1 MSESKLP
8 IPFEPD
14 LPEAMR
20 RYRLSPEVLY
30 HASHLERFGFESTA
44 DLEPLS
50 TAIGQDRAIDAIN
63 FAVEMT
69 HGSFNLYVMG
79 SSGLGRH
86 ELVSEA
92 LRKHA
97 DNASR
102 PVDWCYVFNYQN
114 PNAPSVLQV
123 TAGIGRSLRTDM
135 QQLVQDL
142 LIAIPAAFQGDDYK
156 QRYQEVIKQIKS
168 LETKEA
174 EKLEEIA
181 SRDHIVLMHGPSGF
195 TLTPEKDGKKL
206 TSEEFDAL
214 SEEEQEQFRHSLAH
228 LQQRVKEAMNKA
240 PEWQHELQNSIREI
254 DRATMSLTV
263 NQYVKRLEKK
273 YAKFKQI
280 LKHISELKAD
290 IIEHLEWFRKVD
302 ASGEQTLSSDEPVF
316 NRYKVNVLVDNSQSQ
331 GAPIVVEDNPTYQN
345 LVGRIEHIAHMG
357 TLQTDF
363 TLIRPGA
370 LHKANGGYLVLDAEK
385 ILTNPFAWDGLKR
398 VLRSHEIRIESVE
411 RQLSLVS
418 TISLDPQ
425 AIPVDLK
432 VVLIGGRQL
441 YYLLKEYDPEFALLF
456 KVSADFSEE
465 FPREKDNELL
475 FARLV
480 ATLQHRE
487 GLREIEREGVAR
499 IIEESARRT
508 WDSTRLSLHMGSL
521 LELLREADFK
531 AKKHGSIMVRRQ
543 DVQAA
548 IDAQRHRSD
557 QWQEKLQEEIIDG
570 VLRIETE
577 GRQLAQVNGLS
588 VLSMGDYAFGVPTK
602 ITATARLGSGE
613 VVDIERE
620 AEQGGN
626 IHSKGVL
633 ILSSYLA
640 ERYAKHQP
648 LSLSASLVFEQTYS
662 HVEGDSASAAELC
675 ALLSAIA
682 DVPIRQSLAITGS
695 INQHGQIQAIGGVC
709 EKIEGFFDLCAKRG
723 LTGEQGVIIPQSNVR
738 HLMLD
743 KRVVDAV
750 KAGRFHVFAVD
761 HVDHALELLTDLP
774 AGQTD
779 ADGVYS
785 RDSINYQ
792 VQYRLAEW
800 LALRQHFSSPEA
812 KQD

>member
-1 MSESKLP
+1 MSKGKSLVPLKP
-8 IPFEPD
+8 G

-20 RYRLSPEVLY
+20 RFRLSAAELY
-30 HASHLERFGFESTA
+30 HASDLERFGFESTA

-50 TAIGQDRAIDAIN
+50 TTIGQSRAMDAIN
-63 FAVEMT
+63 FAVEMK

-86 ELVSEA
+86 ELVGDA
-92 LRKHA
+92 LQEHA
-97 DNASR
+97 GNASR

-114 PNAPSVLQV
+114 QHEPQMLQV
-123 TAGIGRSLRTDM
+123 APGIGRSLRSDM
-135 QQLVQDL
+135 QQLVEDL
-142 LIAIPAAFQGDDYK
+142 LTVIPAAFEGDDYK
-156 QRYQEVIKQIKS
+156 QRYQEIIDDIKDI
-168 LETKEA
+168 ENKEA
-174 EKLEEIA
+174 DALEKMAESA
-181 SRDHIVLMHGPSGF
+181 HIVLMHGPSGF

-206 TSEEFDAL
+206 TSEEFDEL
-214 SEEEQEQFRHSLAH
+214 PEEEQEQLRQSLTA
-228 LQQRVKEAMNKA
+228 LKQRVKEAMEKA
-240 PEWQHELQNSIREI
+240 PEWQHELQNRIRQLDREI
-254 DRATMSLTV
+254 MSLTV
-263 NQYVKRLEKK
+263 SQYLKRLEGK
-273 YAKFKQI
+273 YNKYKQI
-280 LKHISELKAD
+280 LKYLSELKAD
-290 IIEHLEWFRKVD
+290 IIENLDWFRKVD
-302 ASGEQTLSSDEPVF
+302 ASGEQVLTSDEAIF
-316 NRYKVNVLVDNSQSQ
+316 NRYKVNVLVDNADSH
-331 GAPIVVEDNPTYQN
+331 GAPIIVEDNPTYQH
-345 LVGRIEHIAHMG
+345 LIGRIEHIAHMG

-363 TLIRPGA
+363 TLIKPGA

-385 ILTNPFAWDGLKR
+385 VLSNPFAWDGLKR
-398 VLRSHEIRIESVE
+398 VLRSGEIRIESVE

-425 AIPVDLK
+425 PIPIDLK
-432 VVLIGGRQL
+432 VVLIGGRRL

-465 FPREKDNELL
+465 FPRENENELL
-475 FARLV
+475 FARLI
-480 ATLQHRE
+480 ATFQHRE
-487 GLREIEREGVAR
+487 GLREITRDGVAR

-508 WDSTRLSLHMGSL
+508 WDNTKLSLHMGSL
-521 LELLREADFK
+521 LELLREADFQ
-531 AKKHGSIMVRRQ
+531 AKKHDSIMVRRL

-548 IDAQRHRSD
+548 IDAQKHRSN
-557 QWQEKLQEEIIDG
+557 QWQEKLQEEMVDG

-588 VLSMGDYAFGVPTK
+588 VLSMGDYAFGAPTK

-613 VVDIERE
+613 VIDIERE

-682 DVPIRQSLAITGS
+682 DVPIKQSLAITGS
-695 INQHGQIQAIGGVC
+695 VNQHGQIQAIGGVC

-723 LTGEQGVIIPQSNVR
+723 LSGDQGVIIPQSNVR

-743 KRVVDAV
+743 KQVVDAV
-750 KAGRFHVFAVD
+750 KAGNFHIFAVD
-761 HVDHALELLTDLP
+761 HVDNALELLTDLP
-774 AGQTD
+774 AGQAD

-800 LALRQHFSSPEA
+800 LALRQHYSSPEP
-812 KQD
+812 KRE

>member
-1 MSESKLP
+1 MSKGKSLVPVGGE
-8 IPFEPD
+8 

-20 RYRLSPEVLY
+20 RFRLSPGELY
-30 HASHLERFGFESTA
+30 HASELERFGFESTA

-50 TAIGQDRAIDAIN
+50 TTIGQNRAMDAIN

-86 ELVSEA
+86 ELVGDA
-92 LRKHA
+92 LREHA
-97 DNASR
+97 ENASR
-102 PVDWCYVFNYQN
+102 PVDWCYLFNYQN
-114 PNAPSVLQV
+114 PNVPQVIQVAP
-123 TAGIGRSLRTDM
+123 GIGRRLRADM
-135 QQLVQDL
+135 QQLVEDL
-142 LIAIPAAFQGDDYK
+142 LTAIPAAFEGEDYK
-156 QRYQEVIKQIKS
+156 QRYQDIINEIKG
-168 LETKEA
+168 LENKEA
-174 EKLEEIA
+174 EALEEIA
-181 SRDHIVLMHGPSGF
+181 ERDHIVLMHGPSGF
-195 TLTPEKDGKKL
+195 TLTPEKEGKKL

-214 SEEEQEQFRHSLAH
+214 PEKEQEQFRQSLDA
-228 LQQRVKEAMNKA
+228 LKQRVKEAMEKA
-240 PEWQHELQNSIREI
+240 PEWQHELQNRIRQI
-254 DRATMSLTV
+254 DRETMSLTV
-263 NQYVKRLEKK
+263 SQYLKHLEEK
-273 YAKFKQI
+273 YNKYKQI
-280 LKHISELKAD
+280 LKFLSELKAD
-290 IIEHLEWFRKVD
+290 IIENLDWFRKVD
-302 ASGEQTLSSDEPVF
+302 TSGEQVLTADEPVF
-316 NRYKVNVLVDNSQSQ
+316 NRYKVNVLVDHAESN
-331 GAPIVVEDNPTYQN
+331 GAPIIVEDNPTYQN
-345 LVGRIEHIAHMG
+345 LVGRIEHVAHMG

-363 TLIRPGA
+363 TLIKPGA

-385 ILTNPFAWDGLKR
+385 VLSNSFAWDGLKR
-398 VLRSHEIRIESVE
+398 VLRSREIRIESVE

-425 AIPVDLK
+425 PIPIDLK
-432 VVLIGGRQL
+432 VVLIGGRRL

-456 KVSADFSEE
+456 KVAADFSEE
-465 FPREKDNELL
+465 FPREEDNELL
-475 FARLV
+475 FARLI

-487 GLREIEREGVAR
+487 GLREIERDGVAR

-508 WDSTRLSLHMGSL
+508 FDGTKLSLHMGTL
-521 LELLREADFK
+521 LELLREANYQ
-531 AKKHGSIMVRRQ
+531 AKKHDSIMVRRK

-548 IDAQRHRSD
+548 IDAQRYRSN
-557 QWQEKLQEEIIDG
+557 QWQEKLQEEMVDG

-588 VLSMGDYAFGVPTK
+588 VLSMGDYAFGAPTK
-602 ITATARLGSGE
+602 ITATARLGNGE
-613 VVDIERE
+613 VIDIERE
-620 AEQGGN
+620 SEQGGN

-662 HVEGDSASAAELC
+662 HVEGDSASVAELC

-682 DVPIRQSLAITGS
+682 DVPIKQSLAITGS
-695 INQHGQIQAIGGVC
+695 INQHGQVQAIGGVC
-709 EKIEGFFDLCAKRG
+709 EKIEGFFDLCLKRG
-723 LTGEQGVIIPQSNVR
+723 LTGDQGVIIPQSNVR

-750 KAGRFHVFAVD
+750 KVGNFHIFAVD

-774 AGQTD
+774 AGQAD

-785 RDSINYQ
+785 HDSINYQ

-800 LALRQHFSSPEA
+800 LALRQHYSSPESG
-812 KQD
+812 KK

>member
-1 MSESKLP
+1 M
-8 IPFEPD
+8 
-14 LPEAMR
+14 
-20 RYRLSPEVLY
+20 
-30 HASHLERFGFESTA
+30 
-44 DLEPLS
+44 
-50 TAIGQDRAIDAIN
+50 DAIN
-63 FAVEMT
+63 FAVEMK

-86 ELVSEA
+86 ELVGDA
-92 LRKHA
+92 LQEHA
-97 DNASR
+97 GNTSR

-114 PNAPSVLQV
+114 PHEPQMLQV
-123 TAGIGRSLRTDM
+123 APGIGRSLRSDM
-135 QQLVQDL
+135 QQLVEDL
-142 LIAIPAAFQGDDYK
+142 LTVIPAAFEGEDYK
-156 QRYQEVIKQIKS
+156 QRYQEIIDDIKDI
-168 LETKEA
+168 ENKEA
-174 EKLEEIA
+174 DALEKMAESA
-181 SRDHIVLMHGPSGF
+181 HIVLMHGPSGF

-206 TSEEFDAL
+206 TSEEFDEL
-214 SEEEQEQFRHSLAH
+214 PQEEQEQFRQSLTA
-228 LQQRVKEAMNKA
+228 LKQRVKEAMEKA
-240 PEWQHELQNSIREI
+240 PEWQHELQNRIRQLDREI
-254 DRATMSLTV
+254 MSLTV
-263 NQYVKRLEKK
+263 SQYLMRLEGK
-273 YAKFKQI
+273 YNKYKQI
-280 LKHISELKAD
+280 LKFLSELKAD
-290 IIEHLEWFRKVD
+290 IIENLDWFRKVD
-302 ASGEQTLSSDEPVF
+302 ASGEQVLTSDEAVF
-316 NRYKVNVLVDNSQSQ
+316 NRYKVNVLVDNADSL
-331 GAPIVVEDNPTYQN
+331 GAPIIVEDNPTYQH
-345 LVGRIEHIAHMG
+345 LIGRIEHIAHMG

-363 TLIRPGA
+363 TLIKPGA

-385 ILTNPFAWDGLKR
+385 VLSNPFAWDGLKR
-398 VLRSHEIRIESVE
+398 VLRSGEIRIESVE

-425 AIPVDLK
+425 PIPIDLK
-432 VVLIGGRQL
+432 VVLIGGRRL

-465 FPREKDNELL
+465 FSRENDNELL
-475 FARLV
+475 FARLI
-480 ATLQHRE
+480 ATFQHRE
-487 GLREIEREGVAR
+487 GLREITRDGVAR

-508 WDSTRLSLHMGSL
+508 WDNTKLSLHMGSL
-521 LELLREADFK
+521 LELLREANFQ
-531 AKKHGSIMVRRQ
+531 AKKHDSIMVRRQ

-548 IDAQRHRSD
+548 IDAQKHRSN
-557 QWQEKLQEEIIDG
+557 QWQEKLQEEMVDG

-588 VLSMGDYAFGVPTK
+588 VLSMGDYAFGAPTK
-602 ITATARLGSGE
+602 ITATARLGNGE
-613 VVDIERE
+613 VIDIERE

-682 DVPIRQSLAITGS
+682 DVPIKQSLAITGS
-695 INQHGQIQAIGGVC
+695 VNQHGQIQAIGGVC

-723 LTGEQGVIIPQSNVR
+723 LSGDQGVIIPQSNVR

-743 KRVVDAV
+743 KQVVDAV
-750 KAGRFHVFAVD
+750 KAGNFHIFAVD
-761 HVDHALELLTDLP
+761 HVDNALELLTDLP
-774 AGQTD
+774 AGQAD

-800 LALRQHFSSPEA
+800 LALRQHYSSPEP
-812 KQD
+812 KKE

>member
-1 MSESKLP
+1 MAKGKSLVPVEAG
-8 IPFEPD
+8 

-20 RYRLSPEVLY
+20 RFRLSSGELY
-30 HASHLERFGFESTA
+30 HASELERFGFESTA

-50 TAIGQDRAIDAIN
+50 TTIGQNRAMDAIN
-63 FAVEMT
+63 FAVEMK

-86 ELVSEA
+86 ELVGDA
-92 LRKHA
+92 LREHA
-97 DNASR
+97 GNASR

-114 PNAPSVLQV
+114 SNEPHMLQV
-123 TAGIGRSLRTDM
+123 APGIGRSLRADM
-135 QQLVQDL
+135 QQLVEDL
-142 LIAIPAAFQGDDYK
+142 LTVIPAAFDGEDYK
-156 QRYQEVIKQIKS
+156 QRYQEIINEIKEI
-168 LETKEA
+168 ENKEA
-174 EKLEEIA
+174 DALDEIA
-181 SRDHIVLMHGPSGF
+181 QRDHIVLMHGPSGF

-206 TSEEFDAL
+206 TSDEFDAL
-214 SEEEQEQFRHSLAH
+214 PEAEQEQFRQSLAA
-228 LQQRVKEAMNKA
+228 LKQRVKEAMEKA
-240 PEWQHELQNSIREI
+240 PEWQHELQNRIRQI
-254 DRATMSLTV
+254 DRETMSLTV
-263 NQYVKRLEKK
+263 SQYLKRLEGK
-273 YAKFKQI
+273 YNKYKQI
-280 LKHISELKAD
+280 LKYLAELKAD
-290 IIEHLEWFRKVD
+290 IIENLDWFRKVD
-302 ASGEQTLSSDEPVF
+302 ASGEQVLTSDEPVF
-316 NRYKVNVLVDNSQSQ
+316 NRYKVNVLVDNAESH
-331 GAPIVVEDNPTYQN
+331 GAPIIVEDNPTYQN
-345 LVGRIEHIAHMG
+345 LIGRIEHVAHMG

-363 TLIRPGA
+363 TLIKPGA
-370 LHKANGGYLVLDAEK
+370 LHKAIGGYLVLDAEK
-385 ILTNPFAWDGLKR
+385 VLSNPFAWDGLKR
-398 VLRSHEIRIESVE
+398 VLRSGEIRIESVE

-425 AIPVDLK
+425 PIPIDLK

-465 FPREKDNELL
+465 FPRENDNELL
-475 FARLV
+475 FARLI

-487 GLREIEREGVAR
+487 GLREIARDGVAR
-499 IIEESARRT
+499 IIEESARRS
-508 WDSTRLSLHMGSL
+508 WDNTKLSLHMGSL
-521 LELLREADFK
+521 LELLREADFQ
-531 AKKHGSIMVRRQ
+531 AKKQDSIMVRRE

-548 IDAQRHRSD
+548 IDAQRLRSN
-557 QWQEKLQEEIIDG
+557 QWQEKLQEEMVDG

-588 VLSMGDYAFGVPTK
+588 VLSMGDYAFGAPTK

-613 VVDIERE
+613 VIDIERE

-682 DVPIRQSLAITGS
+682 DVPIKQSLAITGS

-709 EKIEGFFDLCAKRG
+709 EKIEGFFDLCVKRG
-723 LTGEQGVIIPQSNVR
+723 LTGDQGVIIPQSNVR
-738 HLMLD
+738 HLMLN
-743 KRVVDAV
+743 KQVVDAV
-750 KAGRFHVFAVD
+750 NAGDFHVFAVD
-761 HVDHALELLTDLP
+761 HVDNALELLIDLP
-774 AGQTD
+774 AGQAD
-779 ADGVYS
+779 ADGVFS

-800 LALRQHFSSPEA
+800 LALRQHYSSPEP
-812 KQD
+812 KRD

>member
-557 QWQEKLQEEIIDG
+557 QWQEK
-570 VLRIETE
+570 
-577 GRQLAQVNGLS
+577 
-588 VLSMGDYAFGVPTK
+588 
-602 ITATARLGSGE
+602 
-613 VVDIERE
+613 
-620 AEQGGN
+620 
-626 IHSKGVL
+626 
-633 ILSSYLA
+633 
-640 ERYAKHQP
+640 
-648 LSLSASLVFEQTYS
+648 
-662 HVEGDSASAAELC
+662 
-675 ALLSAIA
+675 
-682 DVPIRQSLAITGS
+682 
-695 INQHGQIQAIGGVC
+695 
-709 EKIEGFFDLCAKRG
+709 
-723 LTGEQGVIIPQSNVR
+723 
-738 HLMLD
+738 
-743 KRVVDAV
+743 
-750 KAGRFHVFAVD
+750 
-761 HVDHALELLTDLP
+761 
-774 AGQTD
+774 
-779 ADGVYS
+779 
-785 RDSINYQ
+785 
-792 VQYRLAEW
+792 
-800 LALRQHFSSPEA
+800 
-812 KQD
+812 

>member
-1 MSESKLP
+1 MSKGKSLVPLKP
-8 IPFEPD
+8 G

-20 RYRLSPEVLY
+20 RFRLSAAELY
-30 HASHLERFGFESTA
+30 HASDLERFGFESTA

-50 TAIGQDRAIDAIN
+50 TTIGQSRAMDAIN
-63 FAVEMT
+63 FAVEMK

-86 ELVSEA
+86 ELVGDA
-92 LRKHA
+92 LQEHA
-97 DNASR
+97 GNASR

-114 PNAPSVLQV
+114 QHEPQMLQV
-123 TAGIGRSLRTDM
+123 APGIGRSLRSDM
-135 QQLVQDL
+135 QQLVEDL
-142 LIAIPAAFQGDDYK
+142 LTVIPAAFEGDDYK
-156 QRYQEVIKQIKS
+156 QRYQEIIDDIKDI
-168 LETKEA
+168 ENKEA
-174 EKLEEIA
+174 DALEKMAESA
-181 SRDHIVLMHGPSGF
+181 HIVLMHGPSGF

-206 TSEEFDAL
+206 TSEEFDEL
-214 SEEEQEQFRHSLAH
+214 PEEEQEQLRQSLTA
-228 LQQRVKEAMNKA
+228 LKQRVKEAMEKA
-240 PEWQHELQNSIREI
+240 PEWQHELQNRIRQLDREI
-254 DRATMSLTV
+254 MSLTV
-263 NQYVKRLEKK
+263 SQYLKRLEGK
-273 YAKFKQI
+273 YNKYKQI
-280 LKHISELKAD
+280 LKYLSELKAD
-290 IIEHLEWFRKVD
+290 IIENLDWFRKVD
-302 ASGEQTLSSDEPVF
+302 ASGEQVLTSDEAIF
-316 NRYKVNVLVDNSQSQ
+316 NRYKVNVLVDNADSH
-331 GAPIVVEDNPTYQN
+331 GAPIIVEDNPTYQH
-345 LVGRIEHIAHMG
+345 LTGRIEHVAHMG

-363 TLIRPGA
+363 TLIKPGA

-385 ILTNPFAWDGLKR
+385 VLSNPFAWDGLKR
-398 VLRSHEIRIESVE
+398 VLRSGEIRIESVE

-425 AIPVDLK
+425 PIPIDLK
-432 VVLIGGRQL
+432 VVLIGGRRL

-465 FPREKDNELL
+465 FPRENENELL
-475 FARLV
+475 FARLI
-480 ATLQHRE
+480 ATFQHRE
-487 GLREIEREGVAR
+487 GLREITRDGVAR

-508 WDSTRLSLHMGSL
+508 WDNTKLSLHMGSL
-521 LELLREADFK
+521 LELLREADFQ
-531 AKKHGSIMVRRQ
+531 AKKHDSIMVRRL

-548 IDAQRHRSD
+548 IDAQKHRSN
-557 QWQEKLQEEIIDG
+557 QWQEKLQEEMVDG

-588 VLSMGDYAFGVPTK
+588 VLSMGDYAFGAPTK

-613 VVDIERE
+613 VIDIERE

-682 DVPIRQSLAITGS
+682 DVPIKQSLAITGS
-695 INQHGQIQAIGGVC
+695 VNQHGQIQAIGGVC

-723 LTGEQGVIIPQSNVR
+723 LSGDQGVIIPQSNVR

-743 KRVVDAV
+743 KQVVDAV
-750 KAGRFHVFAVD
+750 KAGNFHIFAVD
-761 HVDHALELLTDLP
+761 HVDNALELLTDLP
-774 AGQTD
+774 AGQAD

-800 LALRQHFSSPEA
+800 LALRQHYSSPEP
-812 KQD
+812 KRE